1 MIDRHI
7 WKILH
12 ESIGIIILASAISSL
27 GGIGIESLRTQI
39 VWLVPVIILLPT
51 LNDMIG
57 DFGSI
62 VSQRFT
68 TMLYQKEIQEKKWL
82 KDPKIHHL
90 FFVIMGIAVLA
101 AVYAAMLS
109 YFVAIAK
116 GFPFEWWL
124 LGRILLI
131 ALLTTITLVIII
143 FFVSV
148 IGGFYVYKK
157 RHDPNNYLIPIATA
171 IADFGSMIVLSALII
186 VLF

>member
-1 MIDRHI
+1 MIERHI

-12 ESIGIIILASAISSL
+12 ESIGILILASAISSL
-27 GGIGIESLRTQI
+27 GGIGIESLRSQV
-39 VWLVPVIILLPT
+39 VWLVPVIILIPA

-57 DFGSI
+57 DFGAI
-62 VSQRFT
+62 IAQRFT
-68 TMLYQKEIQEKKWL
+68 TMLYKKEIHEKKWL
-82 KDPKIHHL
+82 KDRKIHHL

-101 AVYAAMLS
+101 ALYAAMVS
-109 YFVAIAK
+109 YFIAIAK

-124 LGRILLI
+124 LGRILLMG
-131 ALLTTITLVIII
+131 LLTTITLVIII
-143 FFVSV
+143 FFVSI

-157 RHDPNNYLIPIATA
+157 RHDPDNYLIPIATA